1 MCSARPALQPYFRQI
16 VMTLLTRMQQNKMN
30 NYVYYFVYFC
40 CTCLRSMQTASL
52 RIIPS
57 KLSMRSNHGNILV
70 VTCVPSRADP
80 CAQTVVANRDQL
92 RRAVNFAVS
101 PDRPQYSSRR
111 PSTSPHTK
119 HTLPKR
125 AQPKNMVRLTSLAPH
140 RPLTQTL
147 RQL

>member
-16 VMTLLTRMQQNKMN
+16 VMTLLTWMQQNKMK
-30 NYVYYFVYFC
+30 NYVYYFVYFLLYLLAINANGI
-40 CTCLRSMQTASL
+40 T
-52 RIIPS
+52 P
-57 KLSMRSNHGNILV
+57 LSMRSNQGNILV
-70 VTCVPSRADP
+70 VTCAPSGTDP

-101 PDRPQYSSRR
+101 PERPQCSSRR
-111 PSTSPHTK
+111 PSTSSHAK
-119 HTLPKR
+119 QTLPKR
-125 AQPKNMVRLTSLAPH
+125 AQPKNIVRLTSLAPH